1 MSVPPVPC
9 PSLDELEGAAAGHE
23 LSALLIGHLESC
35 DSCRQTLDRI
45 REDNRFLSGFAVD
58 GSLLASPP
66 AGGDFQLD
74 IPGYQITREVHRGGQ
89 GVVYQ
94 AVQRSTKR
102 NVAIKVMKQGPFAT
116 MADRARFDR
125 EIEML
130 GRLNHPNIVAVHD
143 AGIISGF
150 HFFVMNYI
158 DGRPL
163 DEIAGRGSPD
173 FSTRAVLQ
181 LFCKIADAVHAAHL
195 RGIIHRDL
203 KPSNIRIDRSG
214 EPHVLDFGLAK
225 PADAPRDSVMTATGQ
240 FVGSLP
246 WASPEQV
253 EGEPSKVD
261 LRTDVYS
268 LGAILFQLLTG
279 HLPID
284 VGSNLR
290 LSIDHI
296 LFREP
301 QRPSATA
308 GGAGIDEELDTIVLK
323 CLSKDRDRRYQS
335 AGELARDLQRY
346 LAGESIEAKRDSA
359 IYVLRKTLRR
369 YRLRVALAGAFVVL
383 LAAFS
388 IVMSLLYRHSVRL
401 EHEAVRSATTLVD
414 LLSSNSVEQGRM
426 AGMLGNIGQAERLL
440 WQELL
445 THRDGGESSTLH
457 LNDPPG
463 SVEAYWALWEVYRR
477 QPCLRTVTPQPAG
490 MRLVTLADDG
500 KSLWTGDI
508 NGFIQRVSFDGLRL
522 DSYKLTFPN
531 TVGLP
536 FIDGDGKHV
545 FKYDRHDFTVWRRGD
560 GDRPLVRLSQLLNVD
575 SGCVYSSHSGRRF
588 AAVINDDAVVWKTDP
603 LMELARF
610 HIEGSGLLALA
621 LSSDDQRLA
630 ARDRNGG
637 MHVWEIESKQRL
649 VSAPG
654 SASPRRLL
662 HNGGAILFSP
672 DGRLV
677 ADGWEESAGR
687 IWDVHRDPPT
697 YIELS
702 ERPGSHRI
710 QCFSPDGTLLAIGD
724 LEGRLRVFDVRTGK
738 HLFGFVAHV
747 GRIRSVV
754 FTGDGRGIWTS
765 GNEDL
770 RLWEVDPNGG
780 VRVLRIEGGGLH
792 GVDFSPDGRRMTVV
806 GGQGELEEVDPA
818 TLSRTPI
825 EFENESTISSV
836 ALSRDGRRTVAST
849 YGNAAYLWDS
859 TDLKKPP
866 LKIPHPKYVSCA
878 CFSPDGE
885 RVATACDDGKVRIW
899 RTQDQTLER
908 EFYIGEDRVPQVTFD
923 PTDGRRLV
931 AAVRTGALL
940 VWDLETGA
948 CQTWRAV
955 DYSPLRAVR
964 FSPDGR
970 WLYAAGADRVVE
982 IWDAAQHRRVDAMV
996 GHNQEI
1002 FCLEVSSDGEWIAS
1016 GDAGGVI
1023 RLWHAGLRRPL
1034 ATLDGHTGSV
1044 MALRFTPDS
1053 RSLVSVSLDETV
1065 RVWDLTYYA
1074 RHIAG
1079 NLESQLN
1086 RLGELNAT
1094 DRSKADAWRRWAQ
1107 TISSR

>member
-1 MSVPPVPC
+1 MSGSPVPC
-9 PSLDELEGAAAGHE
+9 PSPDVLEGAAAGLE
-23 LSALLIGHLESC
+23 LPPHLADHLESC
-35 DSCRQTLDRI
+35 GVCRRMLDRI
-45 REDNRFLSGFAVD
+45 REDNRFLSGFAID
-58 GSLLASPP
+58 GTLLAN
-66 AGGDFQLD
+66 ARGGADFQLD
-74 IPGYQITREVHRGGQ
+74 IPGYQIAREIHRGGQ

-102 NVAIKVMKQGPFAT
+102 DVAIKVMKQGPFAT

-143 AGIISGF
+143 AGIVSGF

-173 FSTRAVLQ
+173 FNIRDALR
-181 LFCKIADAVHAAHL
+181 LFGKVADAVHAAHL

-203 KPSNIRIDRSG
+203 KPSNIRVDRSG
-214 EPHVLDFGLAK
+214 EPYVLDFGLAK

-246 WASPEQV
+246 WASPEQI

-279 HLPID
+279 QLPID

-290 LSIDHI
+290 QSIDHI
-296 LFREP
+296 LFHEP

-308 GGAGIDEELDTIVLK
+308 GGAGIDDELDTIVLK

-383 LAAFS
+383 LAAFG

-401 EHEAVRSATTLVD
+401 EHEAVRSATSLVD
-414 LLSSNSVEQGRM
+414 LLSRNNIEQGRM
-426 AGMLGNIGQAERLL
+426 AGMLGNIGQAEQLL
-440 WQELL
+440 WRELL

-457 LNDPPG
+457 VNDPPG
-463 SVEAYWALWEVYRR
+463 PVEAYWALWEVYRR
-477 QPCLRTVTPQPAG
+477 QPCLRTMTPQPPAI
-490 MRLVTLADDG
+490 RLFAASDDG
-500 KSLWTGDI
+500 KSLWTGDV
-508 NGFIQRVSFDGLRL
+508 NGFIQRLDFEGRRL
-522 DSYKLTFPN
+522 DSYQIVFPN
-531 TVGLP
+531 GVGLP
-536 FIDGDGKHV
+536 FIDGDGNYV
-545 FKYDRHDFTVWRRGD
+545 FKYDRHDLTVWRRGL
-560 GDRPLVRLSQLLNVD
+560 GDRPLLTLSQMMNVD
-575 SGCVYSSHSGRRF
+575 AGRVFSSHGGRRF
-588 AAVINDDAVVWKTDP
+588 AAIIGDDAVVWNLDP
-603 LMELARF
+603 PLELARF
-610 HIEGSGLLALA
+610 RVDGTGLLALA
-621 LSSDDQRLA
+621 LSNDDRRLA
-630 ARDRNGG
+630 ARDEFGG
-637 MHVWEIESKQRL
+637 LHVWEIESKRL
-649 VSAPG
+649 LAGAPG
-654 SASPRRLL
+654 SAPPRRYL

-672 DGRLV
+672 DGRRV
-677 ADGWEESAGR
+677 ADGWEESPGR
-687 IWDVHRDPPT
+687 LWDVRRDPPT

-702 ERPGSHRI
+702 ERAGSNRI
-710 QCFSPDGTLLAIGD
+710 QGFSPDGTLLAIGD
-724 LEGRLRVFDVRTGK
+724 LEGRLRLFDVRTGK
-738 HLFGFVAHV
+738 CLFGFIAHA
-747 GRIRSVV
+747 GRIRSVA

-770 RLWEVDPNGG
+770 RLWEVKKGGG
-780 VRVLRIEGGGLH
+780 VRVLRFEGGGLH
-792 GVDFSPDGRRMTVV
+792 GVDIGQDGRQLTV
-806 GGQGELEEVDPA
+806 GGGLGQLHLVDLA
-818 TLSRTPI
+818 TLNTSPI
-825 EFENESTISSV
+825 GFGNEANISSV
-836 ALSRDGRRTVAST
+836 AISRDGLRTLAST

-859 TDLKKPP
+859 IDLTKPP
-866 LKIPHPKYVSCA
+866 HKIPHPNYVSSA

-885 RVATACDDGKVRIW
+885 RAATSCDDGKVRVW
-899 RTQDQTLER
+899 RVRDRALER
-908 EFYIGEDRVPQVTFD
+908 EFYIGDDRVPQVTFD
-923 PTDGRRLV
+923 PIDGRRLV

-940 VWDLETGA
+940 VWDLGTGE
-948 CQTWRAV
+948 CRTWRPV
-955 DYSPLRAVR
+955 DNRPLRAVR

-982 IWDAAQHRRVDAMV
+982 VWDAALHRRVDALA

-1002 FCLEVSSDGEWIAS
+1002 FCLDVSGDGEWIAS

-1044 MALRFTPDS
+1044 MALRFAPDG
-1053 RSLVSVSLDETV
+1053 RTLVSVSLDETL
-1065 RVWDLTYYA
+1065 RVWDLAFYA

-1079 NLESQLN
+1079 NLETQLH
-1086 RLGELNAT
+1086 RLGELNDA
-1094 DRSKADAWRRWAQ
+1094 DRSKADAWRRWARS
-1107 TISSR
+1107 ISAK